1 MIIPAKSLNS
11 SASLNDVIFNPNS
24 HVSGLNPLNMNVMPF
39 DRLRDGSAK
48 AQGKMA
54 SCELLVVFDA
64 RVSDLPTLLRA
75 VVEGAGS
82 YVLSED
88 EDAITVITQL
98 LAETGAK
105 RLALVAH
112 GEPGVVHIGATPLD
126 MVQLERRAGLFQEWG
141 IEEIALYS
149 CQVANDDIGKRMI
162 HALAQLT
169 GAAVAASANQVGSNV
184 LGGSWDLEA
193 TTAIFSGSQFFVP
206 SVLQYYQATLIP
218 FSPSDPTLTNGG
230 LTIKIRQDNGAI
242 ASAVFNGI
250 DYFNS
255 GTPVSNWGLEVNG
268 SFVTNSTSG
277 GGASSSVSSLSSD
290 TVQVVSTHNGVRATR
305 IYKIFGE
312 TLQVSVK
319 VENLNLSSTTIK
331 IFDTFDPDQIQFE
344 QNLDVFSQT
353 ISGGVIKAA
362 QASQGAA
369 QTVVLASVDPSIA
382 ISAGNPFLISDPGT
396 LNLVLNSPGDPNGAF
411 QDLGIH
417 AATSR
422 TLGTSQSFNYSYVM
436 AFGSTSSS
444 ANTNLVNSFLAPS
457 ISAPPSFTVVEDVAG
472 SLTFTGT
479 PFTDLDSG
487 NLVITLSI
495 ADGVITGTA
504 IAGITIGGTATARTF
519 SGTKAALNSYFTS
532 AGNITYTSAL
542 NNNSPRSLTVNVSDG
557 SLTASATSAINI
569 TPVNDAPILNTSATP
584 VLTVI
589 SEDTLN
595 SPGNTVAEIVVDGSI
610 TDVDIV
616 GVAPEAIAVSA
627 VDNTNGIWQ
636 YQLSGGSWTAFDFTG
651 SNAGKALLLD
661 STTKIRFVPNANYNG
676 TATFTFRAWD
686 QTLGASGSYF
696 TFATVAGTLD
706 STFGTGGIAFADFNN
721 GLDIANTIVVQA
733 DGKTIVAG
741 YTHPSSGYR
750 DSAFARFNSNGTLDT
765 TFGIGGKV
773 VIDLGSTG
781 NDAIGK
787 IHALNSGGI
796 LATGVAYQS
805 SGYFSISLAK
815 LTATG
820 TLDTSFGN
828 GGKVVTDLGTNSS
841 IVDSVI
847 LANGKI
853 VGIGTLQN
861 AGFAVVQYNSDG
873 TLDTSFDTDGV
884 ATTTLG
890 SAFDVARSVTTTPD
904 GKILVAG
911 FYYGPSGQTLG
922 LARFNSNGSLDTTFD
937 GDGKL
942 TVGDRIFVD
951 DDLSN
956 VRVVGLADGKFL
968 VGATVAYPNG
978 FHATVYRFNQDGT
991 LDSTFAN
998 AGKQNVDINSIQ
1010 YLYLN
1015 DLQVTGDGKIVL
1027 GVSANQGT
1035 PSSPNFDFAAV
1046 RLNPNGTIDTGFGT
1060 NGITIVPIS
1069 TLSTNAADF
1078 ARAIQVN
1085 GAGDILI
1092 GGYSNQTPVFNG
1104 DRQFALV
1111 KLKGDTFESTVSTQS
1126 DTASI
1131 TITPVN
1137 DPPILDLNGAAI
1149 GIDFS
1154 ASFTE
1159 DGGTVSIVSPTL
1171 SLTDIDSPTISSATI
1186 TITNLQESATESL
1199 SLPSTFGYMAAI
1211 YSTSTGTFQLLGTA
1225 TLAQYQQVLRTIS
1238 YNNTSQNPNPTPRLI
1253 SFVVNDGTSNS
1264 AITTSTISI
1273 NPVND
1278 PPFLDLNGAAPGT
1291 NFNSTFTEDGGA
1303 ISIVSP
1309 TLTLTDADS
1318 TQVNIATARITNLQD
1333 VGSEFLTANTAGT
1346 SIVTTYYASVG
1357 ILELRGF
1364 DTVANYQQVLRSVTY
1379 NNTSQNPT
1387 FGDRNIEFGVNDSM
1401 ANSNIPTAIVSVI
1414 SVNDAPIVANAIAT
1428 QNGTEDTAVNF
1439 TIPANTFSDVDNASL
1454 TLTATLGDGNALP
1467 TWLIFAPATGTF
1479 SGTPPQNFNGT
1490 ISLKVTATDSGSL
1503 SASSTF
1509 DLVIAAVNDVPV
1521 AVASSNAVL
1530 EDATITGSV
1539 SAIDADAGAV
1549 LTYALVNAAPT
1560 GLTFNN
1566 DGTYTFDA
1574 SSYDSLAAGQTQ
1586 VLAVAFTAT
1595 DGIDTSVSENLTI
1608 TITGTND
1615 VPVAVAS
1622 SNAVL
1627 EDANIT
1633 GSVSATDADTGAVL
1647 TYTLVNAAPTGLTFN
1662 NDGTYSFDASSYDSL
1677 AAGQTQVLN
1686 IAFTATDGIDT
1697 STAEDLT
1704 ITITGTNDTPV
1715 ATSAVNAVNEDA
1727 VITGSVSA
1735 TDADAGA
1742 VLTYA
1747 LVNAAPTGLT
1757 FNSDGTYTFD
1767 ASSYDSLATGQTQ
1780 VLNIAFTA
1788 TDGIA
1793 TSTAENLTITITG
1806 TNDVPVAVAS
1816 SNAVLEDATI
1826 IGSVSA
1832 TDADAGAVL
1841 TYALVNAAPTG
1852 LTFNNDGTYSFD
1864 ASSYDSL
1871 AAGQTQV
1878 LNIAFTATDGIDTS
1892 TAEDLTI
1899 TITGTNDAAIITGTS
1914 TGSVLESG
1922 TSTSG
1927 TPTATGDLNATDV
1940 DNTSD
1945 TWTAVA
1951 TATTSANGYGSYTL
1965 TANGVW
1971 AYTLN
1976 NTNNTVQALN
1986 TGTTLTDTFTVQ
1998 TIDGTTQTISITIN
2012 GTNDAPIISSVSDD
2026 TGASGSD
2033 RITKDNTLTLT
2044 GIAEANS
2051 TIQLFNGLTALGT
2064 ATTNSLGAWNLTTA
2078 TLSDGTYN
2086 LTAQATDTA
2095 GNISASSAPVTVTV
2109 DTTAAAPT
2117 LSLAIDSG
2125 SSPIDKITNTGIVIV
2140 NGLEPG
2146 ASWEY
2151 STNNGTTWLSSS
2163 GNSFTLTGD
2172 GAKSAVV
2179 RQTDLA
2185 GNTSSSSVP
2194 FTFTLDTVAPT
2205 KTATVT
2211 TMTLDSG
2218 TSATDFLTNNGS
2230 AGRIYNG
2237 TLSAA
2242 LSVGES
2248 LQVSVD
2254 GGTTW
2259 ANASVSSTTWSF
2271 TDNTAKSSNWTIQ
2284 TRVVDTAGNGTIRS
2298 KAVTLDQQISAASA
2312 VTLDLAAA
2320 SDTGVSA
2327 TDNLTTVVKPTFAVT
2342 FDSTKAQ
2349 VGDTLEIRQGATVL
2363 GSITLT
2369 ATQVSAGTA
2378 NITLATN
2385 LTNGVNTLT
2394 ALHRDVAGNSVTG
2407 SSPLAVTLDQQISA
2421 ASAVTLDLLASSD
2434 SGSSTTDN
2442 LTNLALS
2449 TFAIAFDTT
2458 KAQAGDIVEV
2468 RKGTAVLGST
2478 TLTAAQVSAG
2488 IANVTLTTALANG
2501 ANALSAV
2508 HRDAAGNSVIGSS
2521 TLAVTLDTAAPA
2533 AATVNGYTA
2542 TSVVGTTEPNA
2553 TVLLSTSASAPTTF
2567 AATATAAA
2575 NDNYTINTS
2584 TLAGSS
2590 AGTTYYLYAQDVA
2603 GNLSTV
2609 NSSQKV
2615 IVGTAGADSLINVG
2629 STAGDLLVGGLGTD
2643 TAQYAVASNAIAL
2656 TGQITGTNITSGSI
2670 NIRTANIDVLTGLE
2684 TLQFAGSGYSGV
2696 GTGANQLRSGVQT
2709 VLGNNSIAAF
2719 TGAYDATTGIFTLG
2733 TSPSNNATL
2742 VAFDSNSSGS
2752 TNYETFL
2759 LLDKTS
2765 IVGGLSVSGGTVTL
2779 GL

>member
-1 MIIPAKSLNS
+1 LN
-11 SASLNDVIFNPNS
+11 L
-24 HVSGLNPLNMNVMPF
+24 
-39 DRLRDGSAK
+39 
-48 AQGKMA
+48 
-54 SCELLVVFDA
+54 ELL
-64 RVSDLPTLLRA
+64 
-75 VVEGAGS
+75 
-82 YVLSED
+82 
-88 EDAITVITQL
+88 
-98 LAETGAK
+98 
-105 RLALVAH
+105 
-112 GEPGVVHIGATPLD
+112 
-126 MVQLERRAGLFQEWG
+126 
-141 IEEIALYS
+141 
-149 CQVANDDIGKRMI
+149 
-162 HALAQLT
+162 
-169 GAAVAASANQVGSNV
+169 
-184 LGGSWDLEA
+184 
-193 TTAIFSGSQFFVP
+193 
-206 SVLQYYQATLIP
+206 YYQATLIP

-268 SFVTNSTSG
+268 SFVSNSTIG
-277 GGASSSVSSLSSD
+277 GGASSSVTSLSSD
-290 TVQVVSTHNGVRATR
+290 TVQVVSTYNGVRATR

-319 VENLNLSSTTIK
+319 VENLNLSSTTVK
-331 IFDTFDPDQIQFE
+331 IFDTFDPDQIQFG
-344 QNLDVFSQT
+344 QNLDAFSQT
-353 ISGGVIKAA
+353 IPGGVIKAA
-362 QASQGAA
+362 QASQGTA
-369 QTVVLASVDPSIA
+369 QTVVLASVDPSIS
-382 ISAGNPFLISDPGT
+382 ISAGNPFQIFNPGD
-396 LNLVLNSPGDPNGAF
+396 LNFVLSSPGDPNGAF
-411 QDLGIH
+411 LDLGIH

-422 TLGTSQSFNYSYVM
+422 ILDASQSFNYSYVM

-444 ANTNLVNSFLAPS
+444 ANTNLVNSINLLIPT

-479 PFTDLDSG
+479 PFTDLDSAD
-487 NLVITLSI
+487 LVITLSI
-495 ADGVITGTA
+495 ADGAITGTA

-542 NNNSPRSLTVNVSDG
+542 NNNSPRSLSVNVSDG
-557 SLTASATSAINI
+557 SLAASATSTINI
-569 TPVNDAPILNTSATP
+569 TPVNDAPILNASATP
-584 VLTVI
+584 VLTAI
-589 SEDTLN
+589 AEDSLN

-616 GVAPEAIAVSA
+616 GVVPEAIAISA
-627 VDNTNGIWQ
+627 VDNTNGTWQ

-651 SNAGKALLLD
+651 PNTGKALLLD
-661 STTKIRFVPNANYNG
+661 STAQIRFVPNANYNG
-676 TATFTFRAWD
+676 TASFTFRAWD
-686 QTLGASGSYF
+686 KTVGSSGSYF
-696 TFATVAGTLD
+696 TLPAAAGTLD
-706 STFGTGGIAFADFNN
+706 SSFGTGGIAFADFSN
-721 GLDIANTIVVQA
+721 GLDIVNTIAVQA

-750 DSAFARFNSNGTLDT
+750 DSAFARFNNNGTLDT
-765 TFGIGGKV
+765 TFGSGGKV
-773 VIDLGSTG
+773 IIDLGSTG
-781 NDAIGK
+781 NDQIEK
-787 IHALNSGGI
+787 IHALSGGGL
-796 LATGVAYQS
+796 LATGIAYQG
-805 SGYFSISLAK
+805 SGLFNFSLTK
-815 LTATG
+815 LTASG
-820 TLDTSFGN
+820 SLDTSFGN
-828 GGKVVTDLGTNSS
+828 GGKVVTNLGNNSY
-841 IVDSVI
+841 IYDSVI

-853 VGIGTLQN
+853 VAVGGLQN

-873 TLDTSFDTDGV
+873 TLDTSFDADGI

-890 SAFDVARSVTTTPD
+890 SIFDTARSVTTTPD

-951 DDLSN
+951 DEQSTI
-956 VRVVGLADGKFL
+956 RVVSLADGKFL

-978 FHATVYRFNQDGT
+978 FYPTVYRFNQDGT
-991 LDSTFAN
+991 LDSTFAQ
-998 AGKQNVDINSIQ
+998 AGKQKIDINSID
-1010 YLYLN
+1010 YLFN
-1015 DLQVTGDGKIVL
+1015 DLKVTGDGKIVL
-1027 GVSANQGT
+1027 GLTANQGT
-1035 PSSPNFDFAAV
+1035 PSNPDFDFAAV
-1046 RLNPNGTIDTGFGT
+1046 RLNPDGSLDTGFGT
-1060 NGITIVPIS
+1060 NGITTIPVS
-1069 TLSTNAADF
+1069 TLGSGANDF
-1078 ARAIQVN
+1078 ARGIQIDA
-1085 GAGDILI
+1085 AGNILI
-1092 GGYSNQTPVFNG
+1092 GGYSYQTAVFNG

-1111 KLKGDTFESTVSTQS
+1111 RLKGDALSSPFSAQG

-1131 TITPVN
+1131 TVTPVN
-1137 DPPILDLNGAAI
+1137 DPPILDLNGAAL
-1149 GIDFS
+1149 GTDFS
-1154 ASFTE
+1154 ATFTE

-1171 SLTDIDSPTISSATI
+1171 SLTDIDSTTISSATI

-1225 TLAQYQQVLRTIS
+1225 TLAQYQQVLRTIT

-1264 AITTSTISI
+1264 SIAISTVSI
-1273 NPVND
+1273 NP
-1278 PPFLDLNGAAPGT
+1278 
-1291 NFNSTFTEDGGA
+1291 
-1303 ISIVSP
+1303 
-1309 TLTLTDADS
+1309 
-1318 TQVNIATARITNLQD
+1318 
-1333 VGSEFLTANTAGT
+1333 
-1346 SIVTTYYASVG
+1346 
-1357 ILELRGF
+1357 
-1364 DTVANYQQVLRSVTY
+1364 
-1379 NNTSQNPT
+1379 
-1387 FGDRNIEFGVNDSM
+1387 
-1401 ANSNIPTAIVSVI
+1401 
-1414 SVNDAPIVANAIAT
+1414 VNDAPIVANAIST

-1454 TLTATLGDGNALP
+1454 TLTATLGDGSALP

-1479 SGTPPQNFNGT
+1479 SGTPPQDFNDT

-1539 SAIDADAGAV
+1539 SATDADAGAV

-1586 VLAVAFTAT
+1586 VLDIAFTAT
-1595 DGIDTSVSENLTI
+1595 DGIDTSTAENLTI

-1627 EDANIT
+1627 EDATIT

-1647 TYTLVNAAPTGLTFN
+1647 TYALVNAAPTGLTFN

-1677 AAGQTQVLN
+1677 AAGQTQVLS
-1686 IAFTATDGIDT
+1686 IAFTATDGIAT
-1697 STAEDLT
+1697 STAENLT

-1757 FNSDGTYTFD
+1757 FNSNGTYTFD

-1788 TDGIA
+1788 TDGTA

-1816 SNAVLEDATI
+1816 SNTVLEDATI
-1826 IGSVSA
+1826 TGSVSA
-1832 TDADAGAVL
+1832 TDIDAGTVL
-1841 TYALVNAAPTG
+1841 TYNLVNAAPTG
-1852 LTFNNDGTYSFD
+1852 LTFNSNGTYTFD

-1871 AAGQTQV
+1871 ATGQTQV
-1878 LNIAFTATDGIDTS
+1878 LNIAFTAADGIATS
-1892 TAEDLTI
+1892 TAKNLTI
-1899 TITGTNDAAIITGTS
+1899 TITGTNDVAIITGTI

-1945 TWTAVA
+1945 TWTAVT
-1951 TATTSANGYGSYTL
+1951 TATTSTNGYGTYTL
-1965 TANGVW
+1965 TASGLW

-1976 NTNNTVQALN
+1976 NTNSAVQALN
-1986 TGTTLTDTFTVQ
+1986 TGNTLTDTFTVQ
-1998 TIDGTTQTISITIN
+1998 TIDGTTQTVSITIN
-2012 GTNDAPIISSVSDD
+2012 GTNDAPIISSFSDD

-2033 RITKDNTLTLT
+2033 RITKDNTLTLA

-2051 TIQLFNGLTALGT
+2051 TIQLFNGLTSLGT
-2064 ATTNSLGAWNLTTA
+2064 TTTNGLGAWNLTTA
-2078 TLSDGTYN
+2078 TLTDGTYN
-2086 LTAQATDTA
+2086 LTAKATDPA
-2095 GNISASSAPVTVTV
+2095 GNTSASSAPLSVTV
-2109 DTTAAAPT
+2109 DTTALAPT
-2117 LSLAIDSG
+2117 LSLATDSG
-2125 SSPIDKITNTGIVIV
+2125 SSSTDKITNSGVV
-2140 NGLEPG
+2140 NVSGLEPG

-2151 STNNGTTWLSSS
+2151 SSDGGFNWIIGTGTN
-2163 GNSFTLTGD
+2163 FTLTED
-2172 GAKSAVV
+2172 GTKYALA

-2185 GNTSSSSVP
+2185 GNTSSIST
-2194 FTFTLDTVAPT
+2194 FIFTLDTTAPI
-2205 KTATVT
+2205 KTSTVT
-2211 TMTLDSG
+2211 TMTLDTGAS
-2218 TSATDFLTNNGS
+2218 STDFLTNNGS

-2242 LSVGES
+2242 LSAGET

-2259 ANASVSSTTWSF
+2259 ANATVSTTNWNF
-2271 TDNTAKSSNWTIQ
+2271 TDNTAKSSNWNIL

-2320 SDTGVSA
+2320 SDTGSSA
-2327 TDNLTTVVKPTFAVT
+2327 TDNLTTVVRPTFAVT
-2342 FDSTKAQ
+2342 FESAKAQ
-2349 VGDTLEIRQGATVL
+2349 VGDILEIRQGATLL
-2363 GSITLT
+2363 GSFTLT

-2385 LTNGVNTLT
+2385 LTNGINTLT
-2394 ALHRDVAGNSVTG
+2394 ALHRDAAGNSVTG

-2421 ASAVTLDLLASSD
+2421 ASTVTLDLLASSD
-2434 SGSSTTDN
+2434 SGSSATDN
-2442 LTNLALS
+2442 VTNLALS
-2449 TFAIAFDTT
+2449 TFAIAFDAT
-2458 KAQAGDIVEV
+2458 KSQAGDIIEI
-2468 RKGTAVLGST
+2468 RKGTSVLGSI
-2478 TLTAAQVSAG
+2478 TLNATQVSTG
-2488 IANVTLTTALANG
+2488 IVNVTLTTALTSG
-2501 ANALSAV
+2501 ANTLSAV

-2521 TLAVTLDTAAPA
+2521 TLAVTLDTTAPVAA
-2533 AATVNGYTA
+2533 NIIGYTA
-2542 TSVVGTTEPNA
+2542 TSIVGTTEPNA
-2553 TVLLSTSASAPTTF
+2553 SVLLSNSAVAPTTF

-2575 NDNYTINTS
+2575 NGNYTLNTS
-2584 TLAGSS
+2584 TLAGSN

-2603 GNLSTV
+2603 GNLSPL

-2615 IVGTAGADSLINVG
+2615 IVGTAGADTLINVG

-2656 TGQITGTNITSGSI
+2656 TGQVTAANITSGSI

-2684 TLQFAGSGYSGV
+2684 TLQFTGSGYSGV
-2696 GTGANQLRSGVQT
+2696 GTGTNQLRSSVQT
-2709 VLGNNSIAAF
+2709 ALSNNSIAAF
-2719 TGAYDATTGIFTLG
+2719 TGAYDAATGIFTLG
-2733 TSPSNNATL
+2733 SSPSNNATL
-2742 VAFDSNSSGS
+2742 VAFDSNISGS

-2765 IVGGLSVSGGTVTL
+2765 IVGGLSVGGGTVTL